1 MRCDSFPAGW
11 GLRSKGQIGHRGHLA
26 SSVMEPDDRPDAVY
40 LTVGVVKWPAA
51 LLTLAVSIIAA
62 VAWLVTTSGD
72 LSMTATLINGK

>member
-1 MRCDSFPAGW
+1 MRFVPCRVGSARQGHV
-11 GLRSKGQIGHRGHLA
+11 GHRGHLA
-26 SSVMEPDDRPDAVY
+26 PSVMEPDDRPDAVY